1 MGVSCGDV
9 DSCQDDPEYK
19 VMKCLVFG
27 TILSSLLSE
36 LQIIIPKTDRNCVWS
51 GMVNMQGGGVR
62 FVSQWQGYVVVL
74 VLGDLV
80 TRSHSVRC
88 SSIQVPELS
97 DSDSYSG
104 SPQPFIT
111 RFPEDL

>member
-1 MGVSCGDV
+1 MITNGRQ
-9 DSCQDDPEYK
+9 DSD
-19 VMKCLVFG
+19 
-27 TILSSLLSE
+27 
-36 LQIIIPKTDRNCVWS
+36 
-51 GMVNMQGGGVR
+51 GGGSHRENVYAACR
-62 FVSQWQGYVVVL
+62 GYVVVL

-104 SPQPFIT
+104 PPQPFIT
-111 RFPEDL
+111 RFPEDI